1 MKKIILGM
9 AVLVALSLSAFTT
22 VEPINTDAP
31 INTAIVKQF
40 KLTYPAA
47 SNVKWSQ
54 FEDFYQVHF
63 TQGEI
68 RSIIYFNNQD
78 QIFRTLRY
86 YGEDQLPPFI
96 TLKIKEHYKNKDIKN
111 VTELSDVNRGLY
123 YEIVVEDSK
132 NIIIVKSDDHGNLE
146 TVQKMKK
153 SL

>member
-1 MKKIILGM
+1 M

-22 VEPINTDAP
+22 VAPSNTVEP

-40 KLTYPAA
+40 KQTYPAA

-63 TQGEI
+63 TQGET
-68 RSIIYFNNQD
+68 RSIIYFNNED

-86 YGEDQLPPFI
+86 YGKDQLPPFI
-96 TLKIKEHYKNKDIKN
+96 TLKIKEQYKNKEIKS
-111 VTELSDVNRGLY
+111 VTELSDVNRGLSY
-123 YEIVVEDSK
+123 TIVVEDSK
-132 NIIIVKSDDHGNLE
+132 NIFIVKSDDHGNLH
-146 TVQKMKK
+146 TAQKMKK